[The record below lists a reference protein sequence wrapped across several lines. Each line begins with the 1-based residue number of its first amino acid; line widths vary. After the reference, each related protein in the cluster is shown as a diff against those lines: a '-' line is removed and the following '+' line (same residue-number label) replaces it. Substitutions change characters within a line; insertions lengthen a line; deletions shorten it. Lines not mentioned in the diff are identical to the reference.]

1 MRTNAITNPTPAR
14 TRNSAPPSPGR
25 GLLLPIAFAGVLLA
39 LALGSGGCGD
49 DDSDSESS
57 NRSITIEEERNYS
70 FDDSDY
76 DWDSPGP
83 VARVRLEVNEF
94 NHGDMAITI
103 FDALGRVIFSKIY
116 WTFDWYWYID
126 GEFSDLDFTEAGEPG
141 LWTILLEYS
150 EFTGEVTLV
159 VETTEDVPEE
169 PEVPPPTS
177 DSDLL
182 DASFGDD
189 GRAAYEPDTAGGRR
203 VAIDSAGRAVTCGSR
218 IDAEGNRALGV
229 WRFTPA
235 GALDS
240 TFGSGGVYTFASPDV
255 SASGG
260 FDLAL
265 DGFGGI
271 LVSGWAAG
279 PDRRTDLVLVHLNDA
294 GQIDTDFGAGGF
306 ARLDLGED
314 EIGTGVAVDG
324 SGAVHVAGTSR
335 AADNSSGRVLLARF
349 AGNGILDP
357 AFGDGGVA
365 RTTGDATDRGA
376 DVGLQSSGLPVV
388 LGARRQGAALFRF
401 TAEGDLDTTF
411 GSGGVVTSEGGAG
424 EIRIGRSLAIAADD
438 TLAVAGLRV
447 FQTETDPSEA
457 TIWRLTPNGLPLTTF
472 NGSGFLA
479 YRHTGG
485 SAAASGIAFDS
496 VDRLVVSGGTKPS
509 TGDSSGAS
517 ATLWRYFASGAFD
530 GSLPGSGGTG
540 VARFDPRPDAAGTSA
555 SALVFAPDGSLFST
569 GSAFD
574 RESGAID
581 LVVWQLE
588 P

>member
-1 MRTNAITNPTPAR
+1 MITTGPLRPFHFA
-14 TRNSAPPSPGR
+14 GF
-25 GLLLPIAFAGVLLA
+25 AFALA
-39 LALGSGGCGD
+39 LALGGGGCGD

-57 NRSITIEEERNYS
+57 NGSITIEEERSYS

-103 FDALGRVIFSKIY
+103 FDSLGRVIFSKIY

-150 EFTGEVTLV
+150 EFTGEVTLI
-159 VETTEDVPEE
+159 VETTEDLPEE

-182 DASFGDD
+182 VTSFGDD
-189 GRAAYEPDTAGGRR
+189 GRAAYAPDTAGGRR
-203 VAIDSAGRAVTCGSR
+203 VAIDSTGRAVVCGSR

-229 WRFTPA
+229 WRFTPD
-235 GALDS
+235 GALDAS
-240 TFGSGGVYTFASPDV
+240 FGAGGVYVFASPDV

-260 FDLAL
+260 FDLVL
-265 DGFGGI
+265 DNFGGI
-271 LVSGWAAG
+271 LVSGWVAG
-279 PDRRTDLVLVHLNDA
+279 PDRRTDLVLVRLNDA
-294 GQIDTDFGAGGF
+294 GQIDTDFGAGGS
-306 ARLDLGED
+306 ARIDLGED
-314 EIGTGVAVDG
+314 EIGTGVALDG
-324 SGAVHVAGTSR
+324 LGGVYVAGTSR
-335 AADNSSGRVLLARF
+335 AADNASGRVLLARF
-349 AGNGILDP
+349 MTNGLVDS
-357 AFGDGGVA
+357 AFGDAGVA
-365 RTTGDATDRGA
+365 LTTGDATDRGL
-376 DVGLQSSGLPVV
+376 DVGVQSSGLPVV
-388 LGARRQGAALFRF
+388 LGTRRQGAALFRF
-401 TAEGDLDTTF
+401 TAAGELDTTF
-411 GSGGVVTSEGGAG
+411 GSGGAVTSEGGAG
-424 EIRIGRSLAIAADD
+424 EVRLGRSLAIAGDD
-438 TLAVAGLRV
+438 SLAVAGVRI

-457 TIWRLTPNGLPLTTF
+457 IIWRTTPNGLPLTTF

-485 SAAASGIAFDS
+485 SAAASGIAFDN
-496 VDRLVVSGGTKPS
+496 VNRLVLSGVTKPS

-540 VARFDPRPDAAGTSA
+540 VARFDTRPDSAGTSA
-555 SALVFAPDGSLFST
+555 SALVFAPDGSLLAT

-581 LVVWQLE
+581 LVVWKLA